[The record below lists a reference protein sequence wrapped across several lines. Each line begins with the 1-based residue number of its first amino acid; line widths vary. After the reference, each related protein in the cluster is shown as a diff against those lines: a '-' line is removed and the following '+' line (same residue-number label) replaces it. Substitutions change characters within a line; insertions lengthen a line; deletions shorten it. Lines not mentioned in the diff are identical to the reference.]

1 MGKCNVNNVDS
12 FIIYFFFISFY
23 LYSIQAIFREC
34 FWSFFLFQMKVRH
47 FIKSHTNF
55 SLYSVIPHHHR
66 KMCCLMVYPISRT
79 RLSLTFE
86 ITIIF
91 YNNNYVLSMELFH
104 YKIPSLILVR
114 TLFAFIFEIFH
125 FQSHFFHA

>member
-1 MGKCNVNNVDS
+1 M
-12 FIIYFFFISFY
+12 
-23 LYSIQAIFREC
+23 
-34 FWSFFLFQMKVRH
+34 
-47 FIKSHTNF
+47 
-55 SLYSVIPHHHR
+55 
-66 KMCCLMVYPISRT
+66 ISRT

-86 ITIIF
+86 ITIIL

-104 YKIPSLILVR
+104 DKTPSLILVR